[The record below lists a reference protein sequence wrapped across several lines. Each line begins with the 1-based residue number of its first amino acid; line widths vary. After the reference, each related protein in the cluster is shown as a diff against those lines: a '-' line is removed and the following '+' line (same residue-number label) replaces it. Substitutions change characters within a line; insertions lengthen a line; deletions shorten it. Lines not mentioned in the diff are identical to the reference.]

1 MRTVRIDDS
10 GNLYDPDPLH
20 VEGRDYGPPRA
31 TELRAALP
39 LAIVVALVAWLLV
52 AALFVLLGR

>member
-1 MRTVRIDDS
+1 MRTV
-10 GNLYDPDPLH
+10 
-20 VEGRDYGPPRA
+20 RA

-52 AALFVLLGR
+52 AALFLLLGR

>member
-1 MRTVRIDDS
+1 MDGMTA
-10 GNLYDPDPLH
+10 DPLQLPETGEDGWTPDST
-20 VEGRDYGPPRA
+20 VYA
-31 TELRAALP
+31 YELRAVLP